1 MRGGAI
7 RPGSGLPFAEAVA
20 VRGMT
25 RSLAPHRRAAA
36 AAFILLAVTLAVL
49 FAMDRPP
56 ICECGYV
63 SLWHGDINSSGNS
76 QHLSDWYTPSHII
89 HGMLFYGLGWLL
101 FVRLGLGGRSAARW
115 SFTLAIALEAA
126 WEIIEN
132 TPLVIDRYRSVTVNW
147 GYSGDSIIN
156 SMADLGWMSL
166 GFYLALKLPVRVTV
180 VLAVAMEILTA
191 LVVRDNLTLNVV
203 MLVWPLEVVREWQG
217 AG

>member
-1 MRGGAI
+1 
-7 RPGSGLPFAEAVA
+7 
-20 VRGMT
+20 MT
-25 RSLAPHRRAAA
+25 ANSLSPHRAAIVA
-36 AAFILLAVTLAVL
+36 ALLLSLVTLAIL

-63 SLWHGDINSSGNS
+63 SLWYGDINSSGNS

-101 FVRLGLGGRSAARW
+101 FSRLGVGGNAAGKW

-132 TPLVIDRYRSVTVNW
+132 TPMVIDRYRSVTVNW

-166 GFYLALKLPVRVTV
+166 GFWLALKLPVKVTIA
-180 VLAVAMEILTA
+180 LAVIMEIVVA
-191 LVVRDNLTLNVV
+191 LVVRDNLTLNVI
-203 MLVWPLEVVREWQG
+203 MLIWPFEAIREWQALG
-217 AG
+217 

>member
-1 MRGGAI
+1 
-7 RPGSGLPFAEAVA
+7 
-20 VRGMT
+20 MT
-25 RSLAPHRRAAA
+25 AKSLNPHRAAIVA
-36 AAFILLAVTLAVL
+36 ALVLSLVTLAIL

-63 SLWHGDINSSGNS
+63 SLWYGDINSSGNS

-101 FVRLGLGGRSAARW
+101 FSKFGLGGKAAGKW
-115 SFTLAIALEAA
+115 SFTLAVPLEAA

-166 GFYLALKLPVRVTV
+166 GFWLALKLPVRVTV
-180 VLAVAMEILTA
+180 ALAVIMEIVVA
-191 LVVRDNLTLNVV
+191 LVVRDNLTLNVI
-203 MLVWPLEVVREWQG
+203 MLIWPFEAIREWQALG
-217 AG
+217 

>member
-1 MRGGAI
+1 
-7 RPGSGLPFAEAVA
+7 
-20 VRGMT
+20 MT
-25 RSLAPHRRAAA
+25 ANSLSPHRAAIVA
-36 AAFILLAVTLAVL
+36 ALLLSLVTLAIL

-63 SLWHGDINSSGNS
+63 SLWYGDINSSGNS

-101 FVRLGLGGRSAARW
+101 FSRLGVGGKAAGKW

-132 TPLVIDRYRSVTVNW
+132 TPMVIDRYRSVTVNW

-166 GFYLALKLPVRVTV
+166 GFWLALKLPVRVTIA
-180 VLAVAMEILTA
+180 LAVIMEIVVA
-191 LVVRDNLTLNVV
+191 LVVRDNLTLNVI
-203 MLVWPLEVVREWQG
+203 MLIWPFEAIREWQALG
-217 AG
+217 

>member
-1 MRGGAI
+1 
-7 RPGSGLPFAEAVA
+7 
-20 VRGMT
+20 MT
-25 RSLAPHRRAAA
+25 AKSLSPHRAAIAAA
-36 AAFILLAVTLAVL
+36 LVLSLVTLAIL

-101 FVRLGLGGRSAARW
+101 FSRLGLCGKAAGRW

-132 TPLVIDRYRSVTVNW
+132 TPMIIDRYRSVTVNW

-166 GFYLALKLPVRVTV
+166 GFWLALKLPVRVTV
-180 VLAVAMEILTA
+180 VVAVIMEIVVA
-191 LVVRDNLTLNVV
+191 LVVRDNLTLNVI
-203 MLVWPLEVVREWQG
+203 MLIWPVDAIREWQAVG
-217 AG
+217 